1 MPNDV
6 RNIASASDPLSY
18 EIEQTQNPNL
28 TINAVANPIV
38 EGQSDTVKGIDAAGP
53 RPPAHPLG
61 SHGAPRLH
69 GARHDGHRPP
79 AARTRSR

>member
-1 MPNDV
+1 MRNDV

-38 EGQSDTVKGIDAAGP
+38 EGQTDAINGIDAQGAG
-53 RPPAHPLG
+53 RC
-61 SHGAPRLH
+61 
-69 GARHDGHRPP
+69 
-79 AARTRSR
+79 